1 MYILSKHCLHS
12 CIQILYGEEEYVMTK
27 EVTKQELVLLI
38 LCEQCDNMS
47 VIMSHITDKS
57 HILHKWALNN

>member
-1 MYILSKHCLHS
+1 MYIISKQCLHS
-12 CIQILYGEEEYVMTK
+12 YIQILYGEEEYVMTK

-38 LCEQCDNMS
+38 LYEQCDNMS
-47 VIMSHITDKS
+47 VIMSDITDKS